1 MSSSMKKKASHFNIT
16 ACCEKNTVGDPDTG
30 HSPLLLLATNCSR
43 RPFWHKPHEAMASS
57 LGDKLRLILQK
68 NRPRQQLTGMGHHPS
83 ADLVSSSPGSQ
94 PTKSPLGSPKVT
106 QVTPS
111 GPGTRP
117 RPQSE
122 TNPSPKGP
130 TLRAH
135 TLSPRPTLSLR
146 AHAKAKVP
154 REA

>member
-1 MSSSMKKKASHFNIT
+1 MKKKASHFNIT
-16 ACCEKNTVGDPDTG
+16 ACCEKNTVGDADTR

-43 RPFWHKPHEAMASS
+43 RPFRHKSHEAMASS
-57 LGDKLRLILQK
+57 LGDKLWLILQN
-68 NRPRQQLTGMGHHPS
+68 NRPRQFLDELTGMGHHPS
-83 ADLVSSSPGSQ
+83 ANLVSSSPGSQ

-111 GPGTRP
+111 GPGTRL

-122 TNPSPKGP
+122 ANPSPKGP

-135 TLSPRPTLSLR
+135 TKPEAHVKPKGPR
-146 AHAKAKVP
+146 
-154 REA
+154 